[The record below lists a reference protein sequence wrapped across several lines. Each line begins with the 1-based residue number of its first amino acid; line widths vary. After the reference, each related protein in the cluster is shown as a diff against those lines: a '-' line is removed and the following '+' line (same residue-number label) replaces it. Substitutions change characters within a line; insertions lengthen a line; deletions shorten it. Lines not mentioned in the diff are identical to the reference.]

1 MDREDKKHIIF
12 VFAFAAVALVFGI
25 YAARQAK
32 AEFAR
37 QVAEEVRQEA
47 QAGQQGQQ
55 EAGQQARTGSVT
67 IHTTDGEVWGYYG
80 TITIIQDGSGG
91 SDMEIDMNGAWLVG
105 TTDKT
110 FLPEP
115 GWETGAEE

>member
-12 VFAFAAVALVFGI
+12 TFAVAAVALVLGI
-25 YAARQAK
+25 YAARQGK

-37 QVAEEVRQEA
+37 QIAEEVQEA
-47 QAGQQGQQ
+47 QAGQQD
-55 EAGQQARTGSVT
+55 AGQQARTGSVT

-115 GWETGAEE
+115 GWETGADE